1 MNIHDFIDRQL
12 GSWPEAAERHRALA
26 HVESRSIDVFG
37 QKVTVQFNPSRAIS
51 TAAKVDAASIA
62 ARPCFLCAANRPRQQ
77 SGLAWK
83 GYTILVNPYPIF
95 RGHLVIAADSH
106 TPQSLKGRT
115 ADMRELS
122 RLLPGYTVLFNGA
135 RAGASAPDHMHFQA
149 VPSEYVTV
157 PRFCFSYELPEG
169 AEPESD
175 EMVNV
180 LCTDGRITVIPRRA
194 HRPSRYGE
202 ITVSPAS
209 IDMGGTFITVRRED
223 FERLDSDLLEE
234 IVSDVTF
241 RRPEVE
247 VGIIDTMTPRV
258 TSHGDTTEVADVTIG
273 IGFHWE
279 RRQTQRFA
287 GTVEL
292 HPLPDG
298 RTRVVNRVDAEEYLR
313 SVISS
318 EMNATSSAELLKA
331 HAVISRRWL
340 FAQLRL
346 TRCLTFP
353 GTPTSESR
361 ECAGEEIIKWYDR
374 DDHTDFDVCA
384 DDHCQRYQGVTRAST
399 PQVDI
404 AVSETAGMVLATA
417 DGYLCDTRFSKCCGG
432 VTETFE
438 NCWESRHHPYLTAL
452 ADTATPTHI
461 PPGLHTEEGA
471 AKWIKSAPVECHCNT
486 SDSRVLSQ
494 VLNDFDQ
501 ETTPDF
507 FRWTVRYSQRELS
520 ELIARRSGLD
530 FGTVTS
536 LTPLERGA
544 SGRITRLRI
553 TGTRL
558 TRTVGKELEIRR
570 WLSDSHLRSS
580 AFTVERGTDGSFT
593 LHGAGWGHG
602 VGLCQIGAAMMAEKG
617 YSYREILAHY
627 FPETV
632 IKKLY

>member
-1 MNIHDFIDRQL
+1 MNIQDFIDRQL

-247 VGIIDTMTPRV
+247 VGDRK
-258 TSHGDTTEVADVTIG
+258 S
-273 IGFHWE
+273 
-279 RRQTQRFA
+279 
-287 GTVEL
+287 
-292 HPLPDG
+292 
-298 RTRVVNRVDAEEYLR
+298 VV
-313 SVISS
+313 
-318 EMNATSSAELLKA
+318 
-331 HAVISRRWL
+331 
-340 FAQLRL
+340 
-346 TRCLTFP
+346 
-353 GTPTSESR
+353 
-361 ECAGEEIIKWYDR
+361 
-374 DDHTDFDVCA
+374 
-384 DDHCQRYQGVTRAST
+384 
-399 PQVDI
+399 
-404 AVSETAGMVLATA
+404 
-417 DGYLCDTRFSKCCGG
+417 
-432 VTETFE
+432 
-438 NCWESRHHPYLTAL
+438 
-452 ADTATPTHI
+452 
-461 PPGLHTEEGA
+461 
-471 AKWIKSAPVECHCNT
+471 
-486 SDSRVLSQ
+486 
-494 VLNDFDQ
+494 
-501 ETTPDF
+501 
-507 FRWTVRYSQRELS
+507 
-520 ELIARRSGLD
+520 
-530 FGTVTS
+530 
-536 LTPLERGA
+536 
-544 SGRITRLRI
+544 
-553 TGTRL
+553 
-558 TRTVGKELEIRR
+558 
-570 WLSDSHLRSS
+570 
-580 AFTVERGTDGSFT
+580 
-593 LHGAGWGHG
+593 
-602 VGLCQIGAAMMAEKG
+602 
-617 YSYREILAHY
+617 
-627 FPETV
+627 
-632 IKKLY
+632 